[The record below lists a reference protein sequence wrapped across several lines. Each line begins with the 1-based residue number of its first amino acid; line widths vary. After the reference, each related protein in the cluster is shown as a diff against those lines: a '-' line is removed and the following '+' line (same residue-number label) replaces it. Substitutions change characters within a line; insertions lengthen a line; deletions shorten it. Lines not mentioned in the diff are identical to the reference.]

1 MQINKLRRIDE
12 VNIYCFEI
20 LFVHVNILADISRC
34 FSQILADVFSQI
46 LADVFSQIIEDAF
59 SQIFANNFFR

>member
-46 LADVFSQIIEDAF
+46 LADVSRRHSQI
-59 SQIFANNFFR
+59 SLQIIAKT